1 MSLKGILYAYI
12 LGGLTFIP
20 LLLASLVLFT
30 IYTSVPVG
38 DLDVSQKRKSVMEGR
53 LQDEE
58 EAPEMTATAIGDI
71 NDLPKTRKGWLTMR
85 RTFEQSAFDGG
96 YVTLVRS
103 FLDARSKDPKRSRPK
118 DMWYVVLKG
127 KILYLYEDEG
137 MTECE
142 AVIQLGAHDVT
153 IYPEGLLDGE
163 LFAKRNAI
171 CLQPKDSEADSI
183 MPSVT
188 KAMKLDGNDVGKK
201 SKDTET
207 STKAAETMTD
217 PEKLKTVTA
226 KEEAVD
232 SNTPWFIFVRSNVEM
247 EDWYLSLVHASDHP
261 AQTHHLSPLQAIFLP
276 SDMNLLVTTLDEQ
289 PDVIPMRWLN
299 ALIGRIFY
307 SFYKTHLLE
316 AFIIGRLM
324 KKLSKI
330 KRPTFLADI
339 VVTQVSVGN
348 TAPTFSK
355 PMLKELTKEGDAS
368 LEIHL
373 LYKGEVRLTVE
384 ATANINLGTFKSYN
398 VKLVL
403 AVVLKE
409 IEGNLLVKVKR
420 PPSNRIWYAFTQ
432 MPRMVLEVEPIV
444 SDRQITWS
452 MILSTIESRLK
463 EIIQESVVL
472 PNMDDI
478 AFFESLSHQHRGGI
492 WPDAQRVPDQSSK
505 DTGTEIDVVEAST
518 ETEPPPL
525 IQKTTSLQER
535 TTSSPEP
542 SHITTSSTEPGFTD
556 ESSQLNRRR
565 TWFST
570 VRNDEKLP
578 SNEYENP
585 TSKDGDETRGR
596 SVDVGNITST
606 RSHSPPGEPDHTED
620 GSDDGTSSQ
629 KTSQSHLSVNDGPSR
644 RSSSRTSS
652 ISDDQ
657 GNRPPVSFQSSQA
670 SRSQGD
676 QPPPSPELTRTSPAS
691 PSTSSFLSTL
701 KSKAGDKQAL
711 SNSAKEAMRKW
722 SINWGGL
729 RKESMGTTGS
739 SDEMPDHGPVDSQE
753 RVASTSSFSHK
764 ARTSY
769 AEVRAAVA
777 ERLRGGEDSRSTQ
790 LSSIPDALSRTRTVS
805 SSMLPLAQSSLRR
818 NHESDISD
826 SILPIDD
833 APENP
838 IHVQPQAKTMSIPGI
853 HASHKGNVMSMGY
866 VVPPVSPPPE
876 TKKNPVLRLWKSPV
890 LSGSTDNTVVIAH
903 PEGNQSVESLEP
915 PLNNVS
921 IPRPPPPALPP
932 RPSVTRPPVQHT
944 RVASDPSA
952 QSASDSLKSIV
963 DKEEKRTGRPSIS
976 DQTPPISPPNPDPNA
991 TETLPLPRI
1000 EVASS

>member
-1 MSLKGILYAYI
+1 MSFKAILYAYI

-30 IYTSVPVG
+30 IYTSVPLG
-38 DLDVSQKRKSVMEGR
+38 DLDVSKKRRSVLEGR
-53 LQDEE
+53 LQEE
-58 EAPEMTATAIGDI
+58 SAEAAPESAAPSVGDV
-71 NDLPKTRKGWLTMR
+71 NDLPRTRKGWLTMR
-85 RTFEQSAFDGG
+85 RTFEESAFDGG

-142 AVIQLGAHDVT
+142 AVIQLGAHDVI
-153 IYPEGLLDGE
+153 IYPEGLMDGE

-171 CLQPKDSEADSI
+171 CLQPKGPEAGNG

-188 KAMKLDGNDVGKK
+188 KSMKLDGDDVVQGPEDAENNAKAV
-201 SKDTET
+201 ET
-207 STKAAETMTD
+207 NPEV
-217 PEKLKTVTA
+217 EKLKTIIS

-232 SNTPWFIFVRSNVEM
+232 STAPWFIFVRSNVEM

-261 AQTHHLSPLQAIFLP
+261 AQTPQLSPLQAIFLP
-276 SDMNLLVTTLDEQ
+276 SDMNLLVATLDEQ

-299 ALIGRIFY
+299 ALIGRVFY

-348 TAPTFSK
+348 TTPTFSK

-492 WPDAQRVPDQSSK
+492 WPDAARHPGPQQVPDQSSK
-505 DTGTEIDVVEAST
+505 DTGTEIDAVEPIEMEQPPLVQKAKSLQ
-518 ETEPPPL
+518 EQAIPLTEPPLL
-525 IQKTTSLQER
+525 I
-535 TTSSPEP
+535 P
-542 SHITTSSTEPGFTD
+542 SSTEPGFPN
-556 ESSQLNRRR
+556 ESTPLNRRR

-570 VRNDEKLP
+570 NRNDEKLL
-578 SNEYENP
+578 SDDRENL
-585 TSKDGDETRGR
+585 TTKDGDEARGR
-596 SVDVGNITST
+596 SVDVGKITLA
-606 RSHSPPGEPDHTED
+606 RSHSAPGEPEVNHIGD
-620 GSDDGTSSQ
+620 GTSDDGTSND
-629 KTSQSHLSVNDGPSR
+629 TDSHLSVNDGRRPS
-644 RSSSRTSS
+644 SQASS

-657 GNRPPVSFQSSQA
+657 EKGKGPSSV
-670 SRSQGD
+670 SRSSSRSHKD
-676 QPPPSPELTRTSPAS
+676 LPPDPSPETTRVPPAS
-691 PSTSSFLSTL
+691 PSATSSFLSTL

-711 SNSAKEAMRKW
+711 SNSAKETMRKW
-722 SINWGGL
+722 GVNWGNL
-729 RKESMGTTGS
+729 RKSTTGS
-739 SDEMPDHGPVDSQE
+739 GDEMPDHGSVDTQE
-753 RVASTSSFSHK
+753 RVSSTSSLSQK

-777 ERLRGGEDSRSTQ
+777 ERLRSAEESRP
-790 LSSIPDALSRTRTVS
+790 SSSSDALSRTRTVS
-805 SSMLPLAQSSLRR
+805 SSMLVVSQPSPRPEL
-818 NHESDISD
+818 SD
-826 SILPIDD
+826 SVLPPDDD

-866 VVPPVSPPPE
+866 VAPPVSPPPE
-876 TKKNPVLRLWKSPV
+876 SKKNPVLRLWKSPV
-890 LSGSTDNTVVIAH
+890 MAGSTSL
-903 PEGNQSVESLEP
+903 PEGNKSVESLEP
-915 PLNNVS
+915 PLPV
-921 IPRPPPPALPP
+921 PRPPPPALPP

-963 DKEEKRTGRPSIS
+963 DKEEKRTGRTSIS
-976 DQTPPISPPNPDPNA
+976 DQTSPSTSPPPV
-991 TETLPLPRI
+991 TETLSLSPI
-1000 EVASS
+1000 EIVSS

>member
-1 MSLKGILYAYI
+1 MSFKAILYAYI

-38 DLDVSQKRKSVMEGR
+38 DLDISKKRKSVLEGG
-53 LQDEE
+53 LQDEDT
-58 EAPEMTATAIGDI
+58 EAAPTIGDI

-85 RTFEQSAFDGG
+85 RTFEESAFDGG

-142 AVIQLGAHDVT
+142 AVIQLGAHDVV

-171 CLQPKDSEADSI
+171 CLQPKGSEAGNS

-188 KAMKLDGNDVGKK
+188 KAMKLDGDDAGKE
-201 SKDTET
+201 SEGTET
-207 STKAAETMTD
+207 SAKAMETTAEA
-217 PEKLKTVTA
+217 EKLKSITA
-226 KEEAVD
+226 KEERID

-261 AQTHHLSPLQAIFLP
+261 AQTHYLSPLQAIFLP
-276 SDMNLLVTTLDEQ
+276 SDMNLLVATLDEQ

-299 ALIGRIFY
+299 ALVGRIFY

-316 AFIIGRLM
+316 ASIIGRLM

-330 KRPTFLADI
+330 KRPAFLADI
-339 VVTQVSVGN
+339 VVTQASVGN
-348 TAPTFSK
+348 TTPTFSK

-492 WPDAQRVPDQSSK
+492 WPDAARRVGPQHVPDQE
-505 DTGTEIDVVEAST
+505 TGTEIDAFEAPT
-518 ETEPPPL
+518 ETEQEPL
-525 IQKTTSLQER
+525 LQKTTSLQDR
-535 TTSSPEP
+535 ATPLTEP
-542 SHITTSSTEPGFTD
+542 PLMAPSSTEPGFSD
-556 ESSQLNRRR
+556 ESSSLNRRR

-570 VRNDEKLP
+570 SRNDEKP
-578 SNEYENP
+578 PPDDRENL
-585 TSKDGDETRGR
+585 TAKDGDEARGR
-596 SVDVGNITST
+596 SVDVGKITLT
-606 RSHSPPGEPDHTED
+606 RSHSAPGEPEVNRTGD
-620 GSDDGTSSQ
+620 GSDDGTSSN
-629 KTSQSHLSVNDGPSR
+629 SQSHLSVNDGH
-644 RSSSRTSS
+644 RSSSRASP
-652 ISDDQ
+652 ISDDSK
-657 GNRPPVSFQSSQA
+657 NEPTSV
-670 SRSQGD
+670 SRSSSRSHKD
-676 QPPPSPELTRTSPAS
+676 LSSSSSPEPTRVPPAS
-691 PSTSSFLSTL
+691 PSATSSFLSTL

-722 SINWGGL
+722 GVNWGGL
-729 RKESMGTTGS
+729 RKGTTRSG
-739 SDEMPDHGPVDSQE
+739 DEMPDHGLVDSQE
-753 RVASTSSFSHK
+753 RVASTSSLSHK

-777 ERLRGGEDSRSTQ
+777 ERLRGAEESRP
-790 LSSIPDALSRTRTVS
+790 SSAPDTLSRTRTVS
-805 SSMLPLAQSSLRR
+805 SSMLANTQSSPRR
-818 NHESDISD
+818 DHEPDISD
-826 SILPIDD
+826 SILSPDD

-866 VVPPVSPPPE
+866 VVPPVSPAPE
-876 TKKNPVLRLWKSPV
+876 SKNPVLRLWRSPV
-890 LSGSTDNTVVIAH
+890 LSGSTDSAIAMSL
-903 PEGNQSVESLEP
+903 PEGNKSIESLEP
-915 PLNNVS
+915 PLNNVP
-921 IPRPPPPALPP
+921 IPCPPPPALPP

-944 RVASDPSA
+944 RVASDPST

-963 DKEEKRTGRPSIS
+963 DKEEKRTGRSSIS
-976 DQTPPISPPNPDPNA
+976 DQTSPPPPPPPPKPDLNV
-991 TETLPLPRI
+991 TETLSLSQI
-1000 EVASS
+1000 EIASS

>member
-1 MSLKGILYAYI
+1 MSFKAILYAYI

-38 DLDVSQKRKSVMEGR
+38 DLDVSKKRKSVLEGR
-53 LQDEE
+53 LQEE
-58 EAPEMTATAIGDI
+58 DAEAAPESAAPTVGDV

-85 RTFEQSAFDGG
+85 RTFEESAFDGG

-142 AVIQLGAHDVT
+142 AVIQLGAHDVI

-171 CLQPKDSEADSI
+171 CLQPKGPEAGNG

-188 KAMKLDGNDVGKK
+188 KAMKLDGDDVGKGPE
-201 SKDTET
+201 DTET
-207 STKAAETMTD
+207 NAKAVETTTEV
-217 PEKLKTVTA
+217 EKLKTIIS

-232 SNTPWFIFVRSNVEM
+232 SNMPWFIFVRSNVEM

-299 ALIGRIFY
+299 ALVGRVFY

-316 AFIIGRLM
+316 ASIIGRLM

-330 KRPTFLADI
+330 KRPAFLADI

-348 TAPTFSK
+348 TTPTFSK

-492 WPDAQRVPDQSSK
+492 WPDAARHARPQRVPDQSSK
-505 DTGTEIDVVEAST
+505 DTGTEIDAVEPT
-518 ETEPPPL
+518 EMEQPPL
-525 IQKTTSLQER
+525 IQKATSLQEQA
-535 TTSSPEP
+535 TPSTEP
-542 SHITTSSTEPGFTD
+542 PLLTPSSTEPGFSQ
-556 ESSQLNRRR
+556 ESSPLNRRR

-570 VRNDEKLP
+570 NRNDEKLL
-578 SNEYENP
+578 SDDRENS
-585 TSKDGDETRGR
+585 TTKDGDEARGR
-596 SVDVGNITST
+596 SVDVGNITLA
-606 RSHSPPGEPDHTED
+606 RSHSAPGEPEVNRIGD
-620 GSDDGTSSQ
+620 GSDDGTSNNA
-629 KTSQSHLSVNDGPSR
+629 QSHLSVNDGR
-644 RSSSRTSS
+644 RSSSRASS

-657 GNRPPVSFQSSQA
+657 GNVPASV
-670 SRSQGD
+670 SRSSSRSHKD
-676 QPPPSPELTRTSPAS
+676 LPPSPSPEPTQVPPAS
-691 PSTSSFLSTL
+691 PSATSSFLSTL

-711 SNSAKEAMRKW
+711 SNSAKETMRKW
-722 SINWGGL
+722 GVNWGSL
-729 RKESMGTTGS
+729 RKGTTGS
-739 SDEMPDHGPVDSQE
+739 GDEMPDHGSVDTQE
-753 RVASTSSFSHK
+753 RVASTSSLSQK

-777 ERLRGGEDSRSTQ
+777 ERLRSAEESRP
-790 LSSIPDALSRTRTVS
+790 SSSSDALSRTRTVS
-805 SSMLPLAQSSLRR
+805 SSKLAPSQSSPRP
-818 NHESDISD
+818 DPSD
-826 SILPIDD
+826 SVLPPDDD

-866 VVPPVSPPPE
+866 VVPPVPPPPE
-876 TKKNPVLRLWKSPV
+876 SKNPVLRLWKSPV
-890 LSGSTDNTVVIAH
+890 LAGSTSL
-903 PEGNQSVESLEP
+903 PEGNKSVESLEP
-915 PLNNVS
+915 PLPV
-921 IPRPPPPALPP
+921 PRPPPPALPP

-963 DKEEKRTGRPSIS
+963 DKEEKRTGRTSIS
-976 DQTPPISPPNPDPNA
+976 DQTSPSPSPPV
-991 TETLPLPRI
+991 TETLSLSPI
-1000 EVASS
+1000 EIVSS